1 MTADP
6 PGHIYLSIKQ
16 QSGFRRS
23 SERRMV
29 DLKAPLLLHFG
40 AFVGEVLCLGCHRVS
55 SLDTTQTRCSSRSF
69 TNKLQHVGTSPRKAL
84 IIYPSFPMFTKF
96 SLSNIPNKFS
106 MFSYGELELDF
117 NLSE

>member
-55 SLDTTQTRCSSRSF
+55 SLDMTPNSVFEQKFHKQASTCGNVSEEGSYHLPEFSDIYQVF
-69 TNKLQHVGTSPRKAL
+69 AL
-84 IIYPSFPMFTKF
+84 KHPK
-96 SLSNIPNKFS
+96 
-106 MFSYGELELDF
+106 
-117 NLSE
+117 